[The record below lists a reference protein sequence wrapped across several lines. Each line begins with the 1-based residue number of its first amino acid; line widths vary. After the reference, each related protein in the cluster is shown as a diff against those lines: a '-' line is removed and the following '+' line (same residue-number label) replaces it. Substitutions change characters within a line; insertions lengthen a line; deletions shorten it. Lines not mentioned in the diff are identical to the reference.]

1 MKWWNGISLPL
12 DHYKAIRKEEVNE
25 RSQELIKGDFNP
37 VSPDNFEEFL
47 RELVEDEQLTKTMF
61 AHVLNHSQQSEP
73 HFMNL
78 ALLGEVLVDALYRY
92 WEAKATIQADGE
104 IPSAIDAKGDVEGY
118 R

>member
-1 MKWWNGISLPL
+1 MKPQIALSLPL
-12 DHYKAIRKEEVNE
+12 DHYEAIRKEEVIE
-25 RSQELIKGDFNP
+25 RQQELIKGDY
-37 VSPDNFEEFL
+37 SPLRMDNFEEFL

-78 ALLGEVLVDALYRY
+78 ALLGEVLVDGLHQY
-92 WEAKATIQADGE
+92 WEKRATIQADGE
-104 IPSAIDAKGDVEGY
+104 IPSAIETKGDAEGY